1 MTIRLVPATV
11 GFAVLLF
18 AVKAVDVWRGSASF
32 FPADFVAEVTIA
44 PARAQTPPPAAAP
57 AAPAG
62 NANAQAGQI
71 VFTPAELDMLQ
82 NLKTRREELD
92 EREREIDLRTN
103 LLAVSERRVQER
115 IAELKV
121 VEETIR
127 GLLVQYD
134 KQQEE
139 QLAAVVRI
147 YEAMKP
153 KDAAN
158 IFNRLQMPI
167 LLEVAERIKER
178 TMAPILA
185 EMDPVIANALTI
197 EMATRRALPLTGRPT
212 P

>member
-18 AVKAVDVWRGSASF
+18 AVKAVDVWQGSASF

-57 AAPAG
+57 AAVG
-62 NANAQAGQI
+62 NATAQAGQI

-158 IFNRLQMPI
+158 IFNRLRMPV

>member
-1 MTIRLVPATV
+1 MTIRLIPATV
-11 GFAVLLF
+11 GFAALLF
-18 AVKAVDVWRGSASF
+18 AVKAVDVWQGSASF
-32 FPADFVAEVTIA
+32 FPADLVAQVTVA
-44 PARAQTPPPAAAP
+44 PAKAQQPPPAAP

-62 NANAQAGQI
+62 NATAQAGQI

-92 EREREIDLRTN
+92 EREREIDLRNN

-158 IFNRLQMPI
+158 IFNRLRMPV